1 MYRMLFILGLLLT
14 AMMGAEVTRASNQPP
29 PTLHPLLQ
37 IEPVNTYVVT
47 KTDDAGI
54 QSKGAAGTLRWAMNQ
69 ANASAGFDLIR
80 FDLTGSGVQTITV
93 KDWLPD
99 LTDNAGVMIDG
110 TQSDDRIQ
118 LDMGLANIYH
128 DGISLRSHNNV
139 IKGLIINNR
148 PNGGVAIGTNDG
160 ASYNVIIGNYL
171 GTNAAGTAAKKAME
185 GVHLREGSHDNVIGG
200 TNGVTPGGACTGDCN
215 LISGNY
221 QHGIVIDHAY
231 NNKVIGNFVGVNVN
245 GNGGIPNNGVGVLV
259 VNAPNNII
267 GGPNPQERNVISG
280 NGNINVE
287 IGQTDVATRNNVVQ
301 GNYIGTNSAG
311 TAAIAGQNNGIVLDE
326 NSSQSTVDGNV
337 ISGNGST
344 GVLIFTGSSRNT
356 IKNNLIGVAANGSTR
371 LPNNGIGILIHTNNN
386 LVTDNI
392 IAYHQSDGVRIK
404 NGTGNQIRRNS
415 IYGNAKLGINVA
427 VDGFTPNDNQDPDT
441 GPNMLQNFPT
451 LSGAGVNNGT
461 MTIQG
466 ALNSRPNQKY
476 TLDFYQNPVCD
487 NTYNRHVGQGKNY
500 LGSTDVN
507 TNSSGNASFTT
518 TLSTAISSGVVIAT
532 ATDSSGN
539 TSEFSE
545 CVNIT
550 STLPVPPKPQ
560 LVSPDNGATVT
571 NNPPLLDWN
580 PSEYAVRYVVIIKQD
595 AANGATVHNNKNV
608 PNDQYTP
615 PALAGGHT
623 YFWRVKACN
632 AENKCSKSVWYSFV
646 VP

>member
-1 MYRMLFILGLLLT
+1 MQTYRILFILGGLIFALILGVGT
-14 AMMGAEVTRASNQPP
+14 TRASNQPP
-29 PTLHPLLQ
+29 ATVHPLLQ

-110 TQSDDRIQ
+110 TQSNDRIQ
-118 LDMGLANIYH
+118 LDMGESNIYH

-171 GTNAAGTAAKKAME
+171 GTNAVGTAAKKAME
-185 GVHLREGSHDNVIGG
+185 GVHLRGGSHDNVIGG

-221 QHGIVIDHAY
+221 QHGIVIDNA
-231 NNKVIGNFVGVNVN
+231 NNNRVIGNFIGVNVN
-245 GNGGIPNNGVGVLV
+245 GTGGIPNHGVGVLV
-259 VNAPNNII
+259 GNAHNNII
-267 GGPNPQERNVISG
+267 GGPTPQERNVISG
-280 NGNINVE
+280 NANINIE
-287 IGQTDVATRNNVVQ
+287 IGITTRSNLIQ

-311 TAAIAGQNNGIVLDE
+311 NAGIAGQNNGVVLDE
-326 NSSQSTVDGNV
+326 SSSDITLDGNV
-337 ISGNGST
+337 ISGNSGT
-344 GVLIFTGSSRNT
+344 GILIFIGSSRNK
-356 IKNNLIGVAANGSTR
+356 IKNNYMGVGADGVSKVANG
-371 LPNNGIGILIHTNNN
+371 GIGIIIQTNNN
-386 LVTDNI
+386 QITDNI
-392 IAYHQSDGVRIK
+392 IAYHPTDGIRIK
-404 NGTGNQIRRNS
+404 SGTGNLIRRNS
-415 IYGNAKLGINVA
+415 TYGNAKLGINVA
-427 VDGFTPNDNQDPDT
+427 VDGFTPNDNTDPDT

-451 LSGAGVNNGT
+451 LSSAGVNSGT

-500 LGSTDVN
+500 LGAVDVN
-507 TNSSGNASFTT
+507 TNGSGNASFTT
-518 TLSTAISSGVVIAT
+518 ALSTAISSGVVIAT

-545 CVNIT
+545 CVQIV
-550 STLPVPPKPQ
+550 STQPVPPKPQ
-560 LVSPDNGATVT
+560 LVSPGNGATVT
-571 NNPPLLDWN
+571 NNPPVLDWN
-580 PSEYAVRYVVIIKQD
+580 PSAYAVRYIVIIKQD

-608 PNDQYTP
+608 PDDQYTP
-615 PALAGGHT
+615 PALAASHT

-632 AENKCSKSVWYSFV
+632 SDNKCSKSVWYSFV